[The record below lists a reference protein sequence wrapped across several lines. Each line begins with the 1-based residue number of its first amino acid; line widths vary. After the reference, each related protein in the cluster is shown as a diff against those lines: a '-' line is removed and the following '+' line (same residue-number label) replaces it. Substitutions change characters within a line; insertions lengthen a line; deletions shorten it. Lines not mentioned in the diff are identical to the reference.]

1 MKKVGIL
8 TEHRARNFGSCLQAY
23 ALQTAINQLG
33 HKAEIVDYRPIAI
46 ENSFGVFIVDLYE
59 QAKGNIKSVVK
70 FFINL
75 VVFAPF
81 RYKREKNFKEFRDK
95 YFSLS
100 SYNFEKYNSSAEE
113 KIQDDVYVCGSDQIW
128 NPKITY
134 GLDPMYFAY
143 PMNKN
148 AIKISYAASIGLS
161 DISDYAEEFKKYL
174 EALDVISV
182 REVSAQK
189 MLNEITDKKVSV
201 VLDPTLL
208 LKKEDWISL
217 FEDREKPKDPYILVY
232 SLKVDEEM
240 VKYARELSDEKGL
253 PVIFFDLRK
262 RYGKNSISKFTADP
276 IDFIYYLYHADY
288 VVTNSFHGTVFSVIF
303 EKKFVCVPMQGTS
316 SRMIDLLNT
325 IGLNNRLIND
335 DLEIDQDVD
344 YQNAKL
350 IIKHKREES
359 LELLNNA
366 IERGCFE

>member
-46 ENSFGVFIVDLYE
+46 ENSFGVFIVDLYK
-59 QAKGNIKSVVK
+59 QAKGNIKSLIK

-81 RYKREKNFKEFRDK
+81 RYRREKNFEEFRNK

-100 SYNFEKYNSSAEE
+100 SYSFDKYNNKADSMI
-113 KIQDDVYVCGSDQIW
+113 KNDVYVCGSDQIW

-143 PMNKN
+143 PMDET
-148 AIKISYAASIGLS
+148 AIKMSYAASIGLS
-161 DISDYAEEFKKYL
+161 DISDYAEDFKKYV
-174 EALDVISV
+174 ESLDVISV
-182 REVSAQK
+182 REVSAQN
-189 MLNEITDKKVSV
+189 MLSEITDRKVSV

-208 LKKEDWISL
+208 LKKEDWMSL
-217 FEDREKPKDPYILVY
+217 FADREKPKSPYILVY

-240 VKYARELSDEKGL
+240 VKYARKLSEEKGL

-262 RYGKNSISKFTADP
+262 RYGNNSISKFTADP

-325 IGLNNRLIND
+325 IDLNSRLIND
-335 DLEIDQDVD
+335 DFMMEQDID
-344 YQNAKL
+344 YRNAKL
-350 IIKHKREES
+350 VIQQKREES
-359 LELLNNA
+359 LELLRNA

>member
-23 ALQTAINQLG
+23 ALQTAINKLG

-46 ENSFGVFIVDLYE
+46 ENSFGVFIVDLYN
-59 QAKGNIKSVVK
+59 QAKGNAKNLIK
-70 FFINL
+70 FAINL

-95 YFSLS
+95 YFTLS
-100 SYNFEKYNSSAEE
+100 TYNFDKFDCNVND
-113 KIQDDVYVCGSDQIW
+113 KVKDDVYVCGSDQIW

-143 PMNKN
+143 PMDKN
-148 AIKISYAASIGLS
+148 ATKLSYAASIGLS
-161 DISDYAEEFKKYL
+161 DISDYTEDFKKYL
-174 EALDVISV
+174 DVLDVITV
-182 REVSAQK
+182 REPSAQK

-208 LKKEDWISL
+208 LKKEDWVSL
-217 FEDREKPKDPYILVY
+217 FADRERPKDPYILVY
-232 SLKVDEEM
+232 SLKVDDEM
-240 VKYARELSDEKGL
+240 VSYARKLSEEKGL

-262 RYGKNSISKFTADP
+262 RYGENSISKFTADP

-303 EKKFVCVPMQGTS
+303 EKQFVCVPMQGTS
-316 SRMIDLLNT
+316 SRMIDLLHT
-325 IGLNNRLIND
+325 IGLDHRLIKPNF
-335 DLEIDQDVD
+335 EIEQTVD
-344 YQNAKL
+344 YSNAKKIL
-350 IIKHKREES
+350 QERREES
-359 LELLNNA
+359 LALLKNA
-366 IERGCFE
+366 IERGCLE